1 MDKAQLLMVFSGAAL
16 VTIEVARSVPA
27 WLRVRRT
34 RSSDGISPV
43 SVGVL
48 AGTGLGWIA
57 VAVLTGSLAAVIANV
72 TWLIF
77 HFMLWREVARVDPSM
92 RRPIAVTALVSLV
105 VTAVVAIVGE
115 LDGRME
121 TALGAALVAASA
133 FYSLP
138 ALYRGMTSP
147 TTAGLSLVSLA
158 VNSVE
163 GAIYFVA
170 GIGLGGITR
179 SGETVLAYA
188 FFGGLAVLSN
198 IPRLVRAG
206 AHRLAGRAASTAL
219 ALPGEQL
226 TRPAPRSAGSGPS
239 DRSVPESRTPPGRP
253 TARG

>member
-1 MDKAQLLMVFSGAAL
+1 MDDAELLMLLSGTAL
-16 VTIEVARSVPA
+16 VAIEVARSVPA

-48 AGTGLGWIA
+48 AGTGFGWIA
-57 VAVLTGSLAAVIANV
+57 VAVLTGSPAAVIANV
-72 TWLIF
+72 TWLVF
-77 HFMLWREVARVDPSM
+77 HFLLWRDVARVDPSM
-92 RRPIAVTALVSLV
+92 RRPIAVTALASLLA
-105 VTAVVAIVGE
+105 TAFIAIVGQTT
-115 LDGRME
+115 GHME
-121 TALGAALVAASA
+121 TALGGALVAASA

-138 ALYRGMTSP
+138 ALYRGMRSP

-170 GIGLGGITR
+170 GVGLGGITQR
-179 SGETVLAYA
+179 GETVLAYA

-198 IPRLVRAG
+198 VPRLVRAS
-206 AHRLAGRAASTAL
+206 AHRLVDRRAAAVPVPSEGA
-219 ALPGEQL
+219 AC
-226 TRPAPRSAGSGPS
+226 PANGGQGPADQPS
-239 DRSVPESRTPPGRP
+239 LESRTPPASP